1 MSEQRA
7 DAEPGT
13 PTKLRILIVDDIAD
27 VRRDLRRLLEIVGG
41 SKSWVKR
48 RTVGG
53 DRVDRS
59 PGPEVV
65 VMDLAMPGLDGY
77 AAAARITSAPTRPGL
92 IALTVHSDGAS
103 RQKALAAGFDA
114 YVVKGAPLQELLGAI
129 GSLADQK
136 PARTGG
142 IS

>member
-1 MSEQRA
+1 MSEQR
-7 DAEPGT
+7 PK
-13 PTKLRILIVDDIAD
+13 PRILIVDDIAD

-41 SKSWVKR
+41 FEV
-48 RTVGG
+48 VGEAADG
-53 DRVDRS
+53 HEAIELTALL
-59 PGPEVV
+59 GPEVV

-77 AAAARITSAPTRPGL
+77 AAAACITSAPARPGL

-136 PARTGG
+136 PARIGG